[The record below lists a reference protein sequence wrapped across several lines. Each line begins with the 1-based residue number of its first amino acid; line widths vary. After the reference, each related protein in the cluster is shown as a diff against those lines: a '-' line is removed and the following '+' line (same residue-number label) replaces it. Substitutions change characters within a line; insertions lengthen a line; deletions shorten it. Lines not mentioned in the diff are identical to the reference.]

1 MCQNEDA
8 PRIRQGE
15 RKRYLKEH
23 PELVPAG
30 QLRRKGLRAPAAALV
45 YNCNAHE
52 YQPWCDPAKAAPL
65 PDEELERRR
74 EARRVAEMR
83 RRARLRCPVCG
94 RPVAKS
100 VRQARSICLR
110 DGLWHEEDDRVILCP
125 DCKRERDEARERAR
139 RIALEERRAALASAV
154 KESVPRVEEPLP
166 KTIVLDAETTGL
178 RGWSD
183 HLLTVGIVDGEGAE
197 VASFRVCP
205 PAECFEWPEAEEV
218 NGIGPADTV
227 AWPAIEDVRPELQ
240 RILDAA
246 ETVIGYNVG
255 FDLEFLRA
263 VGIELPDC
271 RYVDVMAMFAPV
283 FGLRDDYHG
292 GYRWQDLATAAAYVG
307 HDWGA
312 EGPHDALADCRAA
325 LAVLRWLE
333 AHEGEEADRREQGER
348 RAAAWRRLDAA
359 EAAKM

>member
-1 MCQNEDA
+1 MNDNGGA

-15 RKRYLKEH
+15 RERYLKEH

-30 QLRRKGLRAPAAALV
+30 KLRRKGLRAPAEALV

-83 RRARLRCPVCG
+83 RRARLRCPACG
-94 RPVAKS
+94 RPAAKS

-110 DGLWHEEDDRVILCP
+110 DGLWHEWEDRVILCP
-125 DCKRERDEARERAR
+125 ECKRERDEARERAR
-139 RIALEERRAALASAV
+139 RIALEERRAELAAAA
-154 KESVPRVEEPLP
+154 KEPVPHVAGPLP
-166 KTIVLDAETTGL
+166 KTIVLDTETTGL

-183 HLLTVGIVDGEGAE
+183 HLLTVGVVDGEGVE

-205 PAECFEWPEAEEV
+205 PPECYEWPEAEEV

-227 AWPAIEDVRPELQ
+227 AWPAIEDVVPELQ

-263 VGIELPDC
+263 AGIALPDC
-271 RYVDVMAMFAPV
+271 EYVDVMAMFAPV
-283 FGLRDDYHG
+283 FGLRDDYRG
-292 GYRWQDLATAAAYVG
+292 GYRWQTLATAAAYVG
-307 HDWGA
+307 HDWGE

-333 AHEGEEADRREQGER
+333 AHEDEEVDRREQGER

-359 EAAKM
+359 EAAKL

>member
-1 MCQNEDA
+1 MCDNGDA

-15 RKRYLKEH
+15 RERYLKEH

-30 QLRRKGLRAPAAALV
+30 KLRRKGLRAPVEAFV

-65 PDEELERRR
+65 PAEELEWRR

-83 RRARLRCPVCG
+83 RRARLRCPACG
-94 RPVAKS
+94 RTVAKTL
-100 VRQARSICLR
+100 RDARATCLR
-110 DGLWHEEDDRVILCP
+110 DGLWHEWDDRVIMCP
-125 DCKRERDEARERAR
+125 ECKRERDEARERAR
-139 RIALEERRAALASAV
+139 RIALEDRRAALASAA
-154 KESVPRVEEPLP
+154 KEPVPRAKEPLP
-166 KTIVLDAETTGL
+166 KIIVLDAETTGL

-197 VASFRVCP
+197 VASFKVCP
-205 PAECFEWPEAEEV
+205 PPECYGWPEAEEV
-218 NGIGPADTV
+218 NGISPADTV
-227 AWPAIEDVRPELQ
+227 SWPAIEDVVPELQ

-246 ETVIGYNVG
+246 EVVIGYNVG
-255 FDLEFLRA
+255 FDLEFLRGA
-263 VGIELPDC
+263 GVELPDC
-271 RYVDVMAMFAPV
+271 EYVDVMAMFAPV
-283 FGLRDDYHG
+283 FGMRDDFHG
-292 GYRWQDLATAAAYVG
+292 GWRWQTLATAAAYVG

-312 EGPHDALADCRAA
+312 EGPHDALADCRAT

-333 AHEGEEADRREQGER
+333 AHEGEEVDRREQGAR